1 MGKRIDSGEL
11 VTGSL
16 IRFTDGVAI
25 APSGTKAYAKDGI
38 LLCECYEVDPD
49 SVKAF
54 TNILPA
60 VRGHWRSRFYYRKST
75 KAYDCEMHVCSECGS
90 EWSYDAET
98 GSSDFNFCPNCGAEM
113 MKGN

>member
-1 MGKRIDSGEL
+1 MTNIQFMGKRIDNGEL

-54 TNILPA
+54 EILTP
-60 VRGHWRSRFYYRKST
+60 
-75 KAYDCEMHVCSECGS
+75 
-90 EWSYDAET
+90 
-98 GSSDFNFCPNCGAEM
+98 
-113 MKGN
+113 